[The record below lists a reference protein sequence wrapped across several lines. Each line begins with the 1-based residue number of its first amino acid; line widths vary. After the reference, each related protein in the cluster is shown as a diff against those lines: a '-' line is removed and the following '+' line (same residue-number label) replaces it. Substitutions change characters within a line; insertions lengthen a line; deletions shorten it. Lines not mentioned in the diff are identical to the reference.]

1 MVTEIIYVQNNLHN
15 ALSLAY
21 GGLQEASA
29 TAGCAEKILDNNYI
43 LV

>member
-1 MVTEIIYVQNNLHN
+1 MNNNLDNMQNNLNN

-21 GGLQEASA
+21 GGLQEADV
-29 TAGCAEKILDNNYI
+29 TAGSVEKGLDINYI